1 MLRLDSRKV
10 IFSQIIKFFHIIK
23 GYDAS
28 VSYLNVIN
36 NAILRGKLPA
46 NVSSKHGIVAYNHP
60 MPYTKTQFFQIVE
73 NRIFI
78 DLAVS
83 IFIIFALSL
92 IPASFLVFL
101 LGERETNMKQL
112 QFVSGVKPYIY
123 WISNY
128 VWDLLNYIV
137 PCSLCIFIFLIFNVE
152 SYVNKDNLPCLV
164 CLMLLY
170 GWAIIPAMY
179 PLNYLF
185 KTASTAFVVSSSLNI
200 FIGIITVMS
209 TSIIEQLAVDDP
221 DLGKIAKILTPI
233 FLVFFPHFCL
243 GRGLL
248 DMAVLYNTARVK
260 QDFGLQEAVNP
271 FAFNSVGRNLLALF
285 LQGVFFFTL
294 NMLIQY
300 RFVKLKLA

>member
-1 MLRLDSRKV
+1 
-10 IFSQIIKFFHIIK
+10 
-23 GYDAS
+23 
-28 VSYLNVIN
+28 LNVIN
-36 NAILRGKLPA
+36 NAILRAKLPA
-46 NVSSKHGIVAYNHP
+46 NVSGKHGIVASNHP
-60 MPYTKTQFFQIVE
+60 MPHTKTQFLQALE
-73 NRIFI
+73 HRLFI

-83 IFIIFALSL
+83 ICLLFALSL
-92 IPASFLVFL
+92 TPASLLLFL

-112 QFVSGVKPYIY
+112 QLVSGLQPHTY
-123 WISNY
+123 WIANY
-128 VWDLLNYIV
+128 VWDLLNYSV
-137 PCSLCIFIFLIFNVE
+137 PCSLCLALFLLFNVE
-152 SYVNKDNLPCLV
+152 SYANKDNLACLA

-185 KTASTAFVVSSSLNI
+185 GTASTAFVVSSSLNI
-200 FIGIITVMS
+200 LIGIITVMS
-209 TSIIEQLAVDDP
+209 TSIMEQLAVEDP
-221 DLGKIAKILTPI
+221 DLGKIAQMLTPI

-260 QDFGLQEAVNP
+260 QDFGLQEAVDP
-271 FAFNSVGRNLLALF
+271 FAFNSVGRNLVALF
-285 LQGVFFFTL
+285 LQGVFFFAL